1 MLKWIKRYYVG
12 KGIKGSVKIQAQIN
26 SGKPVTGVWLITL
39 SEHPGNILEIVPAV
53 LLSQKQLYDTCP
65 TIVGMAGSKP
75 AAIELVKKIIE
86 KVYKKTGEFDAADY
100 ILKNRG

>member
-12 KGIKGSVKIQAQIN
+12 KGIKGSVKIQAQ
-26 SGKPVTGVWLITL
+26 KPVTGVWLITL